1 MYFDPST
8 PVSDWERMFPHN
20 INTIVSRLVTGMKK
34 ITVWRLLVDPIP
46 NSLNWHPKNFTAD
59 IKENYQKHLG
69 IERVKKW
76 HIVNKTVFSW
86 YYVIL
91 NVLSGFWWE
100 NLNRMSFTAFWMRL
114 FSRYQPLKNL
124 QLQGELWNRTGI
136 VKGLCC
142 CLWLHCCA
150 LIGLLLLLTDCCAVK
165 KVWTFS
171 TEWIMQIGHL
181 LLFWAIALYQG
192 PSLKPF
198 APLGWSLKCQP
209 SKLFMV
215 ANLHYQLS

>member
-1 MYFDPST
+1 MFVYLLCSYETMYFDPST

-46 NSLNWHPKNFTAD
+46 HSLNWHPKNFTAD

-136 VKGLCC
+136 VKGVCC

-150 LIGLLLLLTDCCAVK
+150 LIGLLLLLADCCAVK
-165 KVWTFS
+165 TVWTLT
-171 TEWIMQIGHL
+171 TELIM
-181 LLFWAIALYQG
+181 
-192 PSLKPF
+192 
-198 APLGWSLKCQP
+198 
-209 SKLFMV
+209 
-215 ANLHYQLS
+215 

>member
-1 MYFDPST
+1 MLTHHSLVWWFLKIFLKQT
-8 PVSDWERMFPHN
+8 GLKVSFSYLFFKLHVCLSSVQLWDNVFWPFNSCEWLKRMFPHN

-86 YYVIL
+86 YYVIW

-100 NLNRMSFTAFWMRL
+100 NLNWMSFTAFWMRL

-124 QLQGELWNRTGI
+124 QLQGELWIRTGI
-136 VKGLCC
+136 VKGVCC

-150 LIGLLLLLTDCCAVK
+150 LIGLLLLLADCCAVK
-165 KVWTFS
+165 TVWTLS
-171 TEWIMQIGHL
+171 TELIM
-181 LLFWAIALYQG
+181 
-192 PSLKPF
+192 
-198 APLGWSLKCQP
+198 
-209 SKLFMV
+209 
-215 ANLHYQLS
+215 